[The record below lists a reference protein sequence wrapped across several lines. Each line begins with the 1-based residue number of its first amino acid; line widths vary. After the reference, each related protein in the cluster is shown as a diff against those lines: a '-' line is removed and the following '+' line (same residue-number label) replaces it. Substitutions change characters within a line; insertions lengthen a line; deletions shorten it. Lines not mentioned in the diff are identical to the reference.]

1 VTAMEV
7 QKVTRVSVSNVSRKE
22 EAAMESVSFTEVMAK
37 KRNDIVWER
46 VQQQVQ
52 QIEEQGKKLAESR
65 TVEDLKKY
73 KRLVKQFLDDAVKNG
88 LQLEEQRGFSRGGRA
103 RIYKIVKEVD
113 RKLVELTNE
122 VLQKEQKGL
131 EILRLVGE
139 IQGLII
145 NIYT

>member
-1 VTAMEV
+1 MEV
-7 QKVTRVSVSNVSRKE
+7 QKVTRTGLANVGRKND
-22 EAAMESVSFTEVMAK
+22 APMESVSFTEVMAK
-37 KRNDIVWER
+37 TRRDVVWER
-46 VQQQVQ
+46 INEQVR

-65 TVEDLKKY
+65 TVEDLRKY
-73 KRLVKQFLDDAVKNG
+73 KQLVKSFLDDAVKNG

-103 RIYKIVKEVD
+103 RIYKLVKEVD
-113 RKLVELTNE
+113 QKLVELTNE
-122 VLQKEQKGL
+122 VLKKEQKGL

>member
-1 VTAMEV
+1 MEV
-7 QKVTRVSVSNVSRKE
+7 QKVTRASVSNVGRKE

-46 VQQQVQ
+46 VQQQIQ

-65 TVEDLKKY
+65 TIEDLKKY

-113 RKLVELTNE
+113 RKLIELTNE

>member
-1 VTAMEV
+1 MEV
-7 QKVTRVSVSNVSRKE
+7 QKVTRATVSNVSRKE
-22 EAAMESVSFTEVMAK
+22 ETAMESVSFTEMMAK
-37 KRNDIVWER
+37 KRNDIIWER

-65 TVEDLKKY
+65 TIEDLKKY
-73 KRLVKQFLDDAVKNG
+73 KQLVKQFLDDTVKNG

-113 RKLVELTNE
+113 RKLIELTNN

-131 EILRLVGE
+131 DILRIVGE

>member
-1 VTAMEV
+1 MEV
-7 QKVTRVSVSNVSRKE
+7 QKVSRATINRVEKKDD
-22 EAAMESVSFTEVMAK
+22 APTESVSFTEVMHK
-37 KRNDIVWER
+37 KKNDVLFER
-46 VQQQVQ
+46 FQTMAQE
-52 QIEEQGKKLAESR
+52 IEAQGKKLAESQ

-73 KRLVKQFLDDAVKNG
+73 KKLVKQFLDDAVKNG
-88 LQLEEQRGFSRGGRA
+88 LQLEEQRGFSRGGRT

-113 RKLVELTNE
+113 KKLIDLTNA

-131 EILRLVGE
+131 DLLGLIGE

>member
-1 VTAMEV
+1 MEV
-7 QKVTRVSVSNVSRKE
+7 QKVTKANVANVSRKE
-22 EAAMESVSFTEVMAK
+22 ETAMESVSFTELMAK

-46 VQQQVQ
+46 VQQQVKE
-52 QIEEQGKKLAESR
+52 IEEQGKKLAESR

-73 KRLVKQFLDDAVKNG
+73 KKLVKQFLDDAVKNG
-88 LQLEEQRGFSRGGRA
+88 LQLEQQRGFSRGGRS

-113 RKLVELTNE
+113 QKLIELTNA

-131 EILRLVGE
+131 DLLSLVGE

>member
-1 VTAMEV
+1 VIAMEV
-7 QKVTRVSVSNVSRKE
+7 QKVTRANVSNVSRKE
-22 EAAMESVSFTEVMAK
+22 EATMESVSFTEVMAK
-37 KRNDIVWER
+37 KRNDIVLER
-46 VQQQVQ
+46 LQQQVQ

-73 KRLVKQFLDDAVKNG
+73 KRLVKQFLDDAVQNG

-113 RKLVELTNE
+113 RKLIELTNE

>member
-1 VTAMEV
+1 MTMEV
-7 QKVTRVSVSNVSRKE
+7 QKVTRATVSNVSRKE
-22 EAAMESVSFTEVMAK
+22 ETAMESVSFTEMMAK
-37 KRNDIVWER
+37 KRNDIIWER
-46 VQQQVQ
+46 VQRQVQ

-65 TVEDLKKY
+65 TIEDLKKY
-73 KRLVKQFLDDAVKNG
+73 KQLVKQFLDDAVKNG

-113 RKLVELTNE
+113 RKLIELTNN

-131 EILRLVGE
+131 DILRIVGE

>member
-1 VTAMEV
+1 MMEV
-7 QKVTRVSVSNVSRKE
+7 QKVSRATINRVEKKDD
-22 EAAMESVSFTEVMAK
+22 APTESVSFTEVMHK
-37 KRNDIVWER
+37 KKSDVLFER
-46 VQQQVQ
+46 FQTMAQE
-52 QIEEQGKKLAESR
+52 IEAQGKKLAESQ

-88 LQLEEQRGFSRGGRA
+88 LQLEEQRGFSRGGRT

-113 RKLVELTNE
+113 KKLIDLTNA

-131 EILRLVGE
+131 DLLGLIGE

>member
-1 VTAMEV
+1 MEV
-7 QKVTRVSVSNVSRKE
+7 QKVTRANVASVSRKE
-22 EAAMESVSFTEVMAK
+22 ETAMESVSFTEVMAK
-37 KRNDIVWER
+37 TRSDIVWER
-46 VQQQVQ
+46 VRQQVQ

-65 TVEDLKKY
+65 TIEDLKKY
-73 KRLVKQFLDDAVKNG
+73 KRLVKQFLDDAVQNG

-113 RKLVELTNE
+113 RKLIELTNE
-122 VLQKEQKGL
+122 VLQKEQKRL
-131 EILRLVGE
+131 DILRLVGE

>member
-1 VTAMEV
+1 MTMEV
-7 QKVTRVSVSNVSRKE
+7 QKVTRANVSNVSRKE
-22 EAAMESVSFTEVMAK
+22 ETAMESVSFTEVMAK

-46 VQQQVQ
+46 MQQQVQ

-65 TVEDLKKY
+65 TIEDLKKY

-113 RKLVELTNE
+113 RKLIELTNN

-131 EILRLVGE
+131 DILHIVGE

>member
-1 VTAMEV
+1 MMMEV
-7 QKVTRVSVSNVSRKE
+7 QKITKANVTNISRKE
-22 EAAMESVSFTEVMAK
+22 EKATESVSFTEVMAK
-37 KRNDIVWER
+37 KRNDVVFER
-46 VQQQVQ
+46 IQQQVKE
-52 QIEEQGKKLAESR
+52 IEEQGKKLAESQ

-73 KRLVKQFLDDAVKNG
+73 KKLVKQFLDDAVKNG

-113 RKLVELTNE
+113 KKLIELTNT

-131 EILRLVGE
+131 DLLRIVGE

>member
-1 VTAMEV
+1 MMEV
-7 QKVTRVSVSNVSRKE
+7 QKVSRATINRVEKKDD
-22 EAAMESVSFTEVMAK
+22 APTESVSFTEVMHK
-37 KRNDIVWER
+37 KKNDVLFER
-46 VQQQVQ
+46 FQTMAQE
-52 QIEEQGKKLAESR
+52 IEAQGKKLAESQ

-73 KRLVKQFLDDAVKNG
+73 KKLVKQFLDDAVKNG
-88 LQLEEQRGFSRGGRA
+88 LQLEEQRGFSRGGRT

-113 RKLVELTNE
+113 KKLIDLTNA

-131 EILRLVGE
+131 DLLGLVGE

>member
-1 VTAMEV
+1 VIAMEV
-7 QKVTRVSVSNVSRKE
+7 QKVTRANVSNVSRKE
-22 EAAMESVSFTEVMAK
+22 ETTMESVSFTEVMAK

-46 VQQQVQ
+46 LQQQVQ

-73 KRLVKQFLDDAVKNG
+73 KRLVKQFLDDAVQNG

-113 RKLVELTNE
+113 RKLIELTNE
-122 VLQKEQKGL
+122 VLQKEQKRL
-131 EILRLVGE
+131 DILRLVGE